1 MRYEKTP
8 DEHLHFA
15 GFETFVNT
23 RPKKRR
29 MLMRM
34 LLRSIIRGR
43 GRTLSALLAIV
54 VAAAAA
60 TAMLNLFVDVQAK
73 LHSEFQNYGA
83 NVIIVAKDGQSLPA
97 NALSVVDSTLAG
109 RGLAVPFAYVVAR
122 TASGRAVVV
131 AGTDFAAVQK
141 LDHWWSVTAWPG
153 GPQQA
158 LLGTRTAQSLDVSN
172 RPFSLSF
179 QGESIQ
185 LTPTGTL
192 QTGSSEDS
200 RIYISLSDF
209 EKWTG
214 VGTST
219 IQLAVPG
226 SSAEINATI
235 QKLAQILPSADVSP
249 IRQIM
254 AGEANVLGKTRSTM
268 LYSAI
273 LIIATA
279 ALCLLATLIG
289 WIYDRRRDFAIMK
302 ALGASSAVMN
312 GFFAGEATLL
322 GIVGAVAGFALGV
335 GAAIWI
341 GHASFHTAV
350 VPRFGV
356 FPVVLLGSVL
366 VSLASA
372 LLPILLLQ
380 QVQPAN
386 ILRGE

>member
-1 MRYEKTP
+1 MNKS
-8 DEHLHFA
+8 
-15 GFETFVNT
+15 
-23 RPKKRR
+23 PKKRR
-29 MLMRM
+29 MLVRM

-43 GRTLSALLAIV
+43 GRTLSALLAII

-73 LHSEFQNYGA
+73 LHTEFRNYGA

-97 NALSVVDSTLAG
+97 NALSKVESTLAG
-109 RGLAVPFAYVVAR
+109 RGMAVPFAYVVAR
-122 TASGRAVVV
+122 TASGKAVVA
-131 AGTDFAAVQK
+131 AGTDFPAVRK
-141 LDHWWSVTAWPG
+141 LDHWWAVTAWPSEQ
-153 GPQQA
+153 QQA
-158 LLGTRTAQSLDVSN
+158 LLGTRAAQSLKALGQ
-172 RPFSLSF
+172 PFSLSF
-179 QGESIQ
+179 QGKSIQ
-185 LTPTGTL
+185 LTAAGTL

-219 IQLAVPG
+219 IEVAIPG
-226 SSAEINATI
+226 SPAEINTAM
-235 QKLAQILPSADVSP
+235 QKLAQYLPSADVTP

-289 WIYDRRRDFAIMK
+289 WVYDRRRDFAIMK
-302 ALGASSAVMN
+302 ALGASSTLIN
-312 GFFAGEATLL
+312 SFFAGEATLL
-322 GIVGAVAGFALGV
+322 GIIGAVVGFSIGV

-341 GHASFHTAV
+341 GHASFHTEV

-356 FPVVLLGSVL
+356 FPIVLLGSVL
-366 VSLASA
+366 VALASA

>member
-1 MRYEKTP
+1 MNAHT
-8 DEHLHFA
+8 
-15 GFETFVNT
+15 
-23 RPKKRR
+23 KKRQ
-29 MLMRM
+29 MLTRM
-34 LLRSIIRGR
+34 LLRSIVRGR
-43 GRTLSALLAIV
+43 GRTLAALLAIT

-73 LHSEFQNYGA
+73 LHTEFRNYGA
-83 NVIIVAKDGQSLPA
+83 NVIIVAKDGESLPT
-97 NALSVVDSTLAG
+97 NALSKVESTIGG

-131 AGTDFAAVQK
+131 AGTDFFAVQK
-141 LDHWWSVTAWPG
+141 LDHWWSVSAWPEG
-153 GPQQA
+153 TQQA
-158 LLGTRTAQSLDVSN
+158 LLGARAAQSLSVSGQ
-172 RPFSLSF
+172 PFSLSF
-179 QGESIQ
+179 QGKTIQ
-185 LTPTGTL
+185 LFPAGTL
-192 QTGSSEDS
+192 QTGASEDS

-214 VGTST
+214 VETST
-219 IQLAVPG
+219 VEAAVPG
-226 SSAEINATI
+226 SPAEIDAGI
-235 QKLAQILPSADVSP
+235 RKLTQALPSADVRP

-289 WIYDRRRDFAIMK
+289 WVYDRRRDFAIMK
-302 ALGASSAVMN
+302 ALGASSTMVN
-312 GFFAGEATLL
+312 SFFAGEATLL
-322 GIVGAVAGFALGV
+322 GIAGATVGFAFGI

-350 VPRFGV
+350 IPRFGV

-380 QVQPAN
+380 QVQPAT

>member
-1 MRYEKTP
+1 M
-8 DEHLHFA
+8 LLQ
-15 GFETFVNT
+15 
-23 RPKKRR
+23 
-29 MLMRM
+29 MLM
-34 LLRSIIRGR
+34 RSIIRGR

-73 LHSEFQNYGA
+73 LHNEFRNYGA
-83 NVIIVAKDGQSLPA
+83 NVVIVAKNGQSLPT
-97 NALSVVDSTLAG
+97 NALRIVDSSLDG
-109 RGLAVPFAYVVAR
+109 HDLAVPFAYVVAR
-122 TASGRAVVV
+122 TDSGKAVVV
-131 AGTDFAAVQK
+131 AGTDFSAVQT
-141 LDHWWSVTAWPG
+141 LDHWWSVASWPTRS
-153 GPQQA
+153 QQA
-158 LLGTRTAQSLDVSN
+158 LLGTRAAQSLNVSGQ
-172 RPFSLSF
+172 PFSLSF
-179 QGESIQ
+179 QGKSIQ
-185 LTPTGTL
+185 LVPSGTL
-192 QTGSSEDS
+192 QTGASEDS

-214 VGTST
+214 VPMST
-219 IQLAVPG
+219 IEVAIPG
-226 SSAEINATI
+226 SSAEINTAM
-235 QKLAQILPSADVSP
+235 QKLAQSLPSADVTP

-289 WIYDRRRDFAIMK
+289 WVYDRRRDFAIMK
-302 ALGASSAVMN
+302 ALGASSLMIN
-312 GFFAGEATLL
+312 GFFASEAALL
-322 GIVGAVAGFALGV
+322 GIIGAVVGFVFGI

-366 VSLASA
+366 VALASA

>member
-1 MRYEKTP
+1 MNP
-8 DEHLHFA
+8 
-15 GFETFVNT
+15 

-43 GRTLSALLAIV
+43 GRTLSALLAII

-73 LHSEFQNYGA
+73 LHSEFRNYGA
-83 NVIIVAKDGQSLPA
+83 NAIIVAKDGQTLPT
-97 NALSVVDSTLAG
+97 NALSTVESTLAG
-109 RGLAVPFAYVVAR
+109 RGMAVPFAYVVAR
-122 TASGRAVVV
+122 TASGKAVVV
-131 AGTDFAAVQK
+131 AGTDFSAVQK
-141 LDHWWSVTAWPG
+141 LDHWWSVTAWPTEQ
-153 GPQQA
+153 QQA
-158 LLGTRTAQSLDVSN
+158 LLGTRAAQSLNVSGQ
-172 RPFSLSF
+172 PFSLSF
-179 QGESIQ
+179 QGKSIQ
-185 LTPTGTL
+185 LAPTGTL
-192 QTGSSEDS
+192 QTGASEDS

-214 VGTST
+214 IGAST
-219 IQLAVPG
+219 IEVAIPG
-226 SSAEINATI
+226 SPAEINAAM
-235 QKLAQILPSADVSP
+235 QNLAQRLPSADVTP

-279 ALCLLATLIG
+279 ALCVLATLIG
-289 WIYDRRRDFAIMK
+289 WVYDRRRDFAIMK

-322 GIVGAVAGFALGV
+322 GIIGAVVGFALGV

-356 FPVVLLGSVL
+356 FPIVLLGSVL

>member
-1 MRYEKTP
+1 
-8 DEHLHFA
+8 
-15 GFETFVNT
+15 
-23 RPKKRR
+23 

-73 LHSEFQNYGA
+73 LHSEFRNYGA
-83 NVIIVAKDGQSLPA
+83 NVVIIAKDGQSLPA
-97 NALSVVDSTLAG
+97 NALSTVGSALGG
-109 RGLAVPFAYVVAR
+109 RGLAVPFSYVVAR
-122 TASGRAVVV
+122 TASGKAVVV
-131 AGTDFAAVQK
+131 AGTDFSAVQA

-158 LLGTRTAQSLDVSN
+158 LLGTRAAQSLNVSGN
-172 RPFSLSF
+172 GSSRPFSLSF
-179 QGESIQ
+179 QGKSIQ
-185 LTPTGTL
+185 LATVGTL
-192 QTGSSEDS
+192 QTGASEDS

-214 VGTST
+214 LGTST
-219 IQLAVPG
+219 IEVAIPG
-226 SSAEINATI
+226 SSAEINAAI
-235 QKLAQILPSADVSP
+235 QKLAQTLPSADVTP
-249 IRQIM
+249 IRQIV

-289 WIYDRRRDFAIMK
+289 WVYDRRRDFAIMK

-312 GFFAGEATLL
+312 GFFAGEATVL
-322 GIVGAVAGFALGV
+322 GIVGAVVGFALGV

-356 FPVVLLGSVL
+356 FPLVLLGSVL

>member
-1 MRYEKTP
+1 M
-8 DEHLHFA
+8 
-15 GFETFVNT
+15 NT
-23 RPKKRR
+23 RPRKRR

-73 LHSEFQNYGA
+73 LHSEFRNYGA
-83 NVIIVAKDGQSLPA
+83 NVIIVARDGQSLPT
-97 NALSVVDSTLAG
+97 NALSTVEATLGG

-122 TASGRAVVV
+122 TTSGKAVVV
-131 AGTDFAAVQK
+131 AGTDLSAVQQ
-141 LDHWWSVTAWPG
+141 LDHWWSVSAWPR

-158 LLGTRTAQSLDVSN
+158 LLGTRAAQSLNVSDQ
-172 RPFSLSF
+172 PFSLSF
-179 QGESIQ
+179 QGKTIQ
-185 LTPTGTL
+185 LAPAGTL
-192 QTGSSEDS
+192 QTGASEDS
-200 RIYISLSDF
+200 RIYISLPDF

-214 VGTST
+214 IKTSA
-219 IQLAVPG
+219 IEVAIPG
-226 SSAEINATI
+226 YSTEINATI
-235 QKLAQILPSADVSP
+235 QKLAQMLPSADVRP

-289 WIYDRRRDFAIMK
+289 WVYDRRRDFAIMK
-302 ALGASSAVMN
+302 ALGASSAIVN

-322 GIVGAVAGFALGV
+322 GIVGAVVGFALGV